1 MAVAL
6 QRNGLSAETG
16 AMETTVEK
24 METSLRNQEM
34 KLADTTLQ
42 IEGAD
47 KLLADTGGSSE
58 SMVASV
64 TAEIKLQ
71 KDKIEVLSPTVVPM
85 QTEIA
90 ASTTSSNSLQAEIAV
105 MKAQVSSNATDKSA
119 KDDTIANTANDIMI
133 LKDKIAQKK
142 AEIDPLPEQID
153 DCVAETERLEGLI
166 SDYQAKHGGM
176 RSADF
181 TAVKN
186 TTSPG
191 GFTSVNQNGTKPKT
205 KAIKK

>member
-1 MAVAL
+1 
-6 QRNGLSAETG
+6 
-16 AMETTVEK
+16 
-24 METSLRNQEM
+24 
-34 KLADTTLQ
+34 
-42 IEGAD
+42 
-47 KLLADTGGSSE
+47 
-58 SMVASV
+58 MVASV

-153 DCVAETERLEGLI
+153 VSSVRKSELFAHATFLSSI
-166 SDYQAKHGGM
+166 SF
-176 RSADF
+176 R
-181 TAVKN
+181 
-186 TTSPG
+186 PL
-191 GFTSVNQNGTKPKT
+191 GFHLLL
-205 KAIKK
+205 